1 MTDATNAAAK
11 PKSAKSK
18 SAKPKAGK
26 KPSLVGRLVRFGAML
41 AGALVLASVLWV
53 LAYRWVPIPTTTLM
67 IERALFDG
75 EEVRRNPISIDAID
89 RDLVRAV
96 IGAEDARFCMHHGF
110 DIEAIQDAI
119 EEAQEGG
126 RLRGASTISQQV
138 AKNVFLWDGRGFI
151 RKGLEA
157 YFTLLIET
165 LWPKR
170 RIMEAYLNVAE
181 WGDGLFGAEAAA
193 RVRFGASAQKL
204 STRQAALL
212 AAVLPSPNKWRADK
226 PGPYVRKRAGIIQR
240 RMGVVR
246 NDGLDACVWDAAT
259 LNGPRIADPKTG
271 K

>member
-1 MTDATNAAAK
+1 MTGRA
-11 PKSAKSK
+11 PRRR
-18 SAKPKAGK
+18 
-26 KPSLVGRLVRFGAML
+26 SLPARLVRLVVQGGVAIML
-41 AGALVLASVLWV
+41 LSVAWV
-53 LAYRWVPIPTTTLM
+53 LAYRWAPIPGTALM
-67 IERALFDG
+67 IERAVMDG
-75 EEVRRNPISIDAID
+75 ETVRRDPVAIGNID

-96 IGAEDARFCMHHGF
+96 IAAEDARFCMHHGF
-110 DIEAIQDAI
+110 DLAAIQDAI
-119 EEAQEGG
+119 ADAREGG

-181 WGDGLFGAEAAA
+181 WGDGLFGVQAAA
-193 RVRFGASAQKL
+193 RARFRVPADRL

-212 AAVLPSPNKWRADK
+212 AAVLPSPNRWRADR
-226 PGPYVRKRAGIIQR
+226 PGPYVRGRAGVIQR

-246 NDGLDACVWDAAT
+246 SDGLDACVWNAAG
-259 LNGPRIADPKTG
+259 LNGPRIPDPAAG
-271 K
+271 KKSR

>member
-1 MTDATNAAAK
+1 MAGAMTR
-11 PKSAKSK
+11 
-18 SAKPKAGK
+18 KA
-26 KPSLVGRLVRFGAML
+26 PPPRSLLARLVQFVAGVAIML
-41 AGALVLASVLWV
+41 ALFSVVWV
-53 LAYRWVPIPTTTLM
+53 LAYRWLPIPGTALM
-67 IERALFDG
+67 IERAVMDG
-75 EEVRRNPISIDAID
+75 ETVRRDLVAIEDID

-96 IGAEDARFCMHHGF
+96 IAAEDARFCMHHGF
-110 DIEAIQDAI
+110 DLAAIQDAI
-119 EEAQEGG
+119 ADAQEGG

-138 AKNVFLWDGRGFI
+138 AKNVFLWDGRGFV

-193 RVRFGASAQKL
+193 GARFKASAGRL

-212 AAVLPSPNKWRADK
+212 AAVLPSPNKWRADR
-226 PGPYVRKRAGIIQR
+226 PGPYVRNRAGVIQR

-246 NDGLDACVWDAAT
+246 NDGLDACVWNAAG
-259 LNGPRIADPKTG
+259 LNGPRIPDPAAK
-271 K
+271 KKQR